1 MKRRAAQTVFLA
13 LIVLT
18 GTLLPAA
25 VQAANNQT
33 ELADLQ
39 QVMARA
45 IEKVSPSVVR
55 IIVLDMTEAQQR
67 AAEKALQQPEAREG
81 EPAPAD
87 ADKSKEPPERQQQDD
102 AAPEPKDQAAK
113 PDKVKDKVEAKER
126 KRVRSGLIISPEG
139 YVITSLVN
147 VGDQKVGLQVE
158 LPDGRVLPARRL
170 GHDSQRDVLLLK
182 VEAHGLPAPE
192 VRAKSDLAVGQW
204 VIALGKTLPIDRPT
218 ATKGILSALGRLS
231 GVAIQTDAKISPIN
245 YGGPLVDLHGRVVAM
260 VAAVNARGSSAQAN
274 QWSDSG
280 IGFAIAMED
289 ILARLPLL
297 KEGRHIEPPFLGIR
311 FNMVRLESG
320 AKVME
325 VIAGTGAAESGM
337 EDGDVIVEF
346 QGAAID
352 TPFQLLYE
360 IGSRSVGD
368 EVTFKVLRDGKTLTL
383 KAKLGARPD
392 RYR

>member
-1 MKRRAAQTVFLA
+1 MKRRAVQAIFLA

-18 GTLLPAA
+18 GTLRPAA
-25 VQAANNQT
+25 VQAAGNQM

-67 AAEKALQQPEAREG
+67 AAEKALAQQEAEKPRKNEAKPHDADQPEEKV
-81 EPAPAD
+81 EN
-87 ADKSKEPPERQQQDD
+87 PEKPDQQDR
-102 AAPEPKDQAAK
+102 PTK
-113 PDKVKDKVEAKER
+113 R

-147 VGDQKVGLQVE
+147 VGEQKVGLQVE

-182 VEAHGLPAPE
+182 VEAHGLPTPE

-204 VIALGKTLPIDRPT
+204 VVALGKTLPIDRPT
-218 ATKGILSALGRLS
+218 VTKGIVSALGRLS

-260 VAAVNARGSSAQAN
+260 VAAVNARGSSARAN

-297 KEGRHIEPPFLGIR
+297 KEGRHIKPPFLGIR

-325 VIAGTGAAESGM
+325 VIPGTGAAESGM

-368 EVTFKVLRDGKTLTL
+368 QVTFKVLRDGETLTL
-383 KAKLGARPD
+383 KAKLGARPS
-392 RYR
+392 RYRF